1 MRPLAPPLLIIAL
14 LLLPGCTSLVPRD
27 YLFYPV
33 VTKECAEHAEIVTT
47 AISYPVIT
55 DDCAENVKVVTIPL
69 PVIASSPNEG
79 VTTGALTAF
88 LVHNDR
94 DEVTSLVA
102 PQLNFNP
109 NFGTTLTLYGV
120 FYPSSHRSV
129 EFNLSRSTRV
139 NEDYETRIRD
149 VSLLNGKLESNL
161 FIYHFTDGS
170 SRFFGLGP
178 GTLESSETNFAGVED
193 GITYT
198 GAYPLFGDMYFQLGE
213 RLRKA
218 RLKPGAIEDL
228 TFTKDRFTESS
239 APGLDGFTAHAQ
251 KIALLY
257 NSLDSISMPL
267 SGGYARLSLEGST
280 KVLGSETDY
289 LRYEFEAKGFLP
301 ADRDKRF
308 ITAFRFLYSQVPGS
322 DVPFMERPSLGG
334 ESTLRGYGRNRFI
347 DSTAL
352 ILNLEERIRL
362 FRWTVFDVNADW
374 EFAPFIDIGAVSGS
388 PDKLMKESFKFNPGF
403 GLRAVVRPNIVGRI
417 DAGWG
422 KEGLAVF
429 VGLGYPF

>member
-1 MRPLAPPLLIIAL
+1 MRTVTFPLLIISL
-14 LLLPGCTSLVPRD
+14 LMLTGCTSLVPRD
-27 YLFYPV
+27 NLFYPV
-33 VTKECAEHAEIVTT
+33 VTNECPEHAQIATDS
-47 AISYPVIT
+47 ISYPVAT
-55 DDCAENVKVVTIPL
+55 KKCDDKVKVVTIPL

-102 PQLNFNP
+102 PQINFNP

-120 FYPSSHRSV
+120 FYPALSRTV
-129 EFNLSRSTRV
+129 EFNLSHSTRV
-139 NEDYETRIRD
+139 NEDYEARIRD
-149 VSLLNGKLESNL
+149 LTLLGGKLESNL
-161 FIYHFTDGS
+161 FLYHFTDGS

-178 GTLESSETNFAGVED
+178 GTLESSETNFGAVED
-193 GITYT
+193 GFTYT
-198 GAYPLFGDMYFQLGE
+198 AAYPLSWDLYLQLGE

-218 RLKPGAIEDL
+218 RIRTGAIEDL
-228 TFTKDRFTESS
+228 PFTKDRFTESN
-239 APGLDGFTAHAQ
+239 APGLNGFTAHAQ
-251 KIALLY
+251 KIAILY
-257 NSLDSISMPL
+257 NSLDSICMPL
-267 SGGYARLSLEGST
+267 SGGYARMSLEGST
-280 KVLGSETDY
+280 KGLGSEADY
-289 LRYEFEAKGFLP
+289 LRYEFEAKGFIP
-301 ADRDKRF
+301 KDADKRF
-308 ITAFRFLYSQVPGS
+308 ITAFRFLYSQVPGR
-322 DVPFMERPSLGG
+322 DVPFMERASLGG
-334 ESTLRGYGRNRFI
+334 ENTLRGYGRNRFI

-352 ILNLEERIRL
+352 IFNLEERIRL

-388 PDKLMKESFKFNPGF
+388 VGTLLKESFKFNPGF